1 MMKYDRPI
9 TTFESPTRIKTSR
22 LSSKS
27 SFQNL
32 PKHRPNLTPMDFD
45 TCRLVA
51 ESWADSVDCPFR
63 LLFADEAEKRMFFSA
78 PRNETVSFYVVCPDC
93 ETENKWHVWSD
104 SDTSLP
110 CLADVQDFAQSCQ
123 QKSLV
128 DVLNR
133 TSKALKPLLGGPVD
147 DNQDEGLEDDDDV
160 DEDDEEDDDEDDD
173 DQEYY
178 TMDDPDAAPDT
189 TPTSCSTCVAQNSE
203 EEEEDGGVEES
214 SYKTSGASSV
224 AIHRLIMDL
233 KNMKKTKGKFGVE
246 GVPRG
251 DNLFLWDVKLTN
263 IDPNC
268 PLGKDLQQ
276 YAKQHQEEP
285 VIKMEMKFPP
295 DYPMAPPFVR
305 VLKPRFKFLTGHVTI
320 GGSICMEMLT
330 RSGWRPTNDIES
342 ILVQIRAEILSDN
355 NVRLDKNPNWEYT
368 ESEAKTAF
376 HRMVNRYGWE

>member
-1 MMKYDRPI
+1 
-9 TTFESPTRIKTSR
+9 
-22 LSSKS
+22 
-27 SFQNL
+27 
-32 PKHRPNLTPMDFD
+32 
-45 TCRLVA
+45 
-51 ESWADSVDCPFR
+51 
-63 LLFADEAEKRMFFSA
+63 
-78 PRNETVSFYVVCPDC
+78 
-93 ETENKWHVWSD
+93 
-104 SDTSLP
+104 
-110 CLADVQDFAQSCQ
+110 
-123 QKSLV
+123 
-128 DVLNR
+128 
-133 TSKALKPLLGGPVD
+133 
-147 DNQDEGLEDDDDV
+147 
-160 DEDDEEDDDEDDD
+160 
-173 DQEYY
+173 
-178 TMDDPDAAPDT
+178 
-189 TPTSCSTCVAQNSE
+189 
-203 EEEEDGGVEES
+203 
-214 SYKTSGASSV
+214 
-224 AIHRLIMDL
+224 MDL

-355 NVRLDKNPNWEYT
+355 NARLDNKNPNWEYT